1 MKFNA
6 GQSFEE
12 WAMQVKAYEYKLALK
27 KIAQG
32 KDYQQVMEDMSRRIV
47 QKLNHAR
54 IVLIKNT

>member
-1 MKFNA
+1 
-6 GQSFEE
+6 
-12 WAMQVKAYEYKLALK
+12 MQVKAYEYKLALK

-54 IVLIKNT
+54 ILLIKNT